1 MLMDDLARNWWV
13 FAIRG
18 LAALLF
24 GLFALFVPGITILS
38 LVLVFAAYA
47 VVDGVFAITAAV
59 RAGKAHKK
67 WGALALEGLV
77 GILAG
82 IVTAV
87 WPGLSVLFFV
97 ALIAIWAI
105 FTGLLLLTAG
115 VKVDAGHGRWWMVLA
130 AVCSIAFGAL
140 LIIAPQ
146 AGAVVLAWWIGA
158 YALLFAV
165 AMLAFAF
172 RLKAKF
178 DHLKRALPQ

>member
-87 WPGLSVLFFV
+87 
-97 ALIAIWAI
+97 
-105 FTGLLLLTAG
+105 
-115 VKVDAGHGRWWMVLA
+115 LA
-130 AVCSIAFGAL
+130 RAFGSL
-140 LIIAPQ
+140 LRGVDSHLGHLHGPA
-146 AGAVVLAWWIGA
+146 
-158 YALLFAV
+158 
-165 AMLAFAF
+165 AFD
-172 RLKAKF
+172 R
-178 DHLKRALPQ
+178 RR